1 METDNMYAKFNSR
14 GRIEATTQQPT
25 DGFVAIEP
33 GLLANGILES
43 DGTIREATEE
53 EMAADLLAFSTEAD
67 SLMNRNI
74 RNKLLSESDW
84 VVTKALEAGETVAAD
99 WTAYRDGLRD
109 LPDHAEWPFLEAG
122 DWPTS
127 P

>member
-1 METDNMYAKFNSR
+1 MYAKFNSQ

-25 DGFVAIEP
+25 DGFVAIDP
-33 GLLANGILES
+33 GLVSNAILES
-43 DGTIREATEE
+43 DGTIRAATEE
-53 EMAADLLAFSTEAD
+53 EQAAYLLAVRTQAD
-67 SLMNRNI
+67 SVMNRNI

-99 WTAYRDGLRD
+99 WAAYREGLRD

>member
-1 METDNMYAKFNSR
+1 MYAKFNSR
-14 GRIEATTQQPT
+14 GRVEATTQQPT
-25 DGFVAIEP
+25 DGFVEIEP

-53 EMAADLLAFSTEAD
+53 ELAADLLAFQTEAD
-67 SLMNRNI
+67 SLKNRNI
-74 RNKLLSESDW
+74 RNSLLSQCDW
-84 VVTKALEAGETVAAD
+84 VVTKALESGAAVSD
-99 WTAYRDGLRD
+99 EWADYREDLRD
-109 LPDHAEWPFLEAG
+109 LPNHENWPFLEAE

>member
-1 METDNMYAKFNSR
+1 MYAKFNSQ

-25 DGFVAIEP
+25 DGFVAIDP
-33 GLLANGILES
+33 GLVSNAILES
-43 DGTIREATEE
+43 DGTIRAATEE
-53 EMAADLLAFSTEAD
+53 EQAAYLLADRTQAD
-67 SLMNRNI
+67 SVMNRNI

-99 WTAYRDGLRD
+99 WAAYREGLRD

>member
-1 METDNMYAKFNSR
+1 MYAKFNSR

-74 RNKLLSESDW
+74 RNSLLSKCDW
-84 VVTKALEAGETVAAD
+84 VVIKALESGATVSDEWAD
-99 WTAYRDGLRD
+99 YREDLRD
-109 LPDHAEWPFLEAG
+109 LPNHENWPFLEAG